1 MVVATLLLGCCA
13 IATIHTPMTSVE
25 VEVDLYSGRKNPAW
39 KLGGTD
45 AAQFLNLVAA
55 LPYNS
60 TITPAVPD
68 GLGYRGLRVAVNSK
82 GVAQR
87 FVIADGNV
95 IAEFTKTTDRRNLRD
110 PDRALE
116 KWLLKTG
123 KEQLGVELL
132 EYLLAN

>member
-1 MVVATLLLGCCA
+1 MVVAILLFGCCA

-25 VEVDLYSGRKNPAW
+25 VEVDLYSGQKNPAW
-39 KLGGTD
+39 KLVVSD
-45 AAQFLNLVAA
+45 AAQFLSLVAA

-60 TITPAVPD
+60 TITSAVPD
-68 GLGYRGLRVAVNSK
+68 GLGYRGLRVAVNSR

-95 IAEFTKTTDRRNLRD
+95 IVEFTKTTDRRNLRD
-110 PDRALE
+110 PDRVLE